1 MPAGCT
7 SRVQSLEVAINK
19 LFKNA
24 IKEQFE
30 KHLDENLGGYVDDK
44 LTVSDR
50 RVLATKWVGNTWET
64 IFQSKDM
71 IIRSFKKCS
80 ITTNI
85 DDSENSQV
93 NICILEDY
101 VTFAPDKEFHLETSL
116 SEESEDEEWVTT
128 TMVILITI
136 VPMILK
142 KAMSHMMKM
151 KINMN

>member
-1 MPAGCT
+1 
-7 SRVQSLEVAINK
+7 
-19 LFKNA
+19 
-24 IKEQFE
+24 
-30 KHLDENLGGYVDDK
+30 
-44 LTVSDR
+44 
-50 RVLATKWVGNTWET
+50 
-64 IFQSKDM
+64 M

-128 TMVILITI
+128 TMVILITV